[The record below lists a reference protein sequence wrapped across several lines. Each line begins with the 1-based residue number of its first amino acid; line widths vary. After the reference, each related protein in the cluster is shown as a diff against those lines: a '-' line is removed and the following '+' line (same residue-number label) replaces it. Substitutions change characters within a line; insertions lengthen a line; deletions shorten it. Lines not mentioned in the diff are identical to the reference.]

1 MPKISADEILTQ
13 QNKRLF
19 IQFGGPGAANAVK
32 YSGKDTQY
40 ISLGGVSKPLSGG
53 ISAINVPDPN
63 RFGNFKQVGRTRDAA
78 DFPSASLEVM
88 QKKGAMPFQLG
99 DMSCPFNI
107 YEVAGQ
113 CKTPSDWTTGWT
125 DYVQIYSFVE
135 ATDLDLGDRTSFDGD
150 DADSNNLS
158 LTMDKIY
165 AVGGIA
171 LGAYADSLV
180 NRSVVDACYGSMVQC
195 GNCGPANDGT
205 KRIYALCT
213 TSGSGSPGLPATV
226 VYSLDSGSTF
236 TSVAITSMG
245 ATEAPVQI
253 EVVGSYLV
261 VLVASSTSSM
271 SAIHY
276 ATLNS
281 DTGAPGTFTK
291 TQTGFTASAYAN
303 SMYVANAREI
313 YFAADNG
320 TVYKSSDI
328 TSGVDRTLTSTQS
341 GNLRRIHGSENVL
354 FACGTSDSVCKS
366 VNRGETWAAC
376 ASSPTSGTTLQA
388 LQVMSRDVAWVGS
401 AAGGLYYTLN
411 GGASWNTASIGN
423 SLTGAITD
431 IKFATDE
438 VGYVSR
444 TLSSTAYMYST
455 WNGGANW
462 VASGAPRILNFPVFD
477 AINRF
482 AIPIDS
488 DTTVAANNILIAA
501 LGGDGTDG
509 LLLIGKVATL

>member
-19 IQFGGPGAANAVK
+19 IQFGGPGAANVVK

-78 DFPSASLEVM
+78 DFPTASLEVM
-88 QKKGAMPFQLG
+88 QKKGTLPFQLG

-113 CKTPSDWTTGWT
+113 CKTPSDWSQGWT

-165 AVGGIA
+165 AVAPIA
-171 LGAYADSLV
+171 FGAYGDSLI
-180 NRSVVDACYGSMVQC
+180 NRSVIDVTYGSVVQC

-205 KRIYALCT
+205 KRLYALST

-226 VYSLDSGSTF
+226 VYSLDSGSSF

-245 ATEAPVQI
+245 STEVPVQI
-253 EVVGSYLV
+253 EMVGSYLV
-261 VLVASSTSSM
+261 VLVASSTSSK

-276 ATLNS
+276 AIIDS

-291 TQTGFTASAYAN
+291 VQTGFVASAYAN
-303 SMYVANAREI
+303 NMYVANAREI
-313 YFAADNG
+313 YFAADAG

-328 TSGVDRTLTSTQS
+328 TAGVDRVLTNTQT
-341 GNLRRIHGSENVL
+341 GNLQRIHGSENVL
-354 FACGTSDSVCKS
+354 VACGTSDSVCKS
-366 VNRGETWAAC
+366 FNRGETWAAC
-376 ASSPTSGTTLQA
+376 ASSPTTGTTLQA
-388 LQVMSRDVAWVGS
+388 VQVMSRDVFWVGS
-401 AAGGLYYTLN
+401 AAGGLYYSLN
-411 GGASWNTASIGN
+411 GGASWNTGSIGN

-462 VASGAPRILNFPVFD
+462 VASGNPRLLNFPVFD

-482 AIPIDS
+482 AIPIDA
-488 DTTVAANNILIAA
+488 DATVSANNVMIAG
-501 LGGDGTDG
+501 LGGDGLDG
-509 LLLIGKVATL
+509 LLLIGKAATL